1 VIIVIILTMTVSKR
15 QQQHLNDLLIWT

>member
-1 VIIVIILTMTVSKR
+1 MTVSKR